1 MSSGITLS
9 AATRQNLLSLQ
20 DTAQL
25 MATTQNRLATGKTV
39 NSALDNPTNFFTSQA
54 LDGRSAG
61 LSTLLDGIS
70 NGIQSIQAANQGI
83 TSIQKLV
90 DQAKSIA
97 SQALS
102 TQLSTTG
109 TAANA
114 FPTTSST
121 ASQTVLLTING
132 TSVSAN
138 FAASS
143 SISAVVAA
151 LNTAVSSASAT
162 SEGTFGAGAIFSVDS
177 TGTKIVLNAQA
188 DVEFQNSG
196 SQTALGFTAS
206 ATTASTYGTAASTVV
221 SSDLSISGVTQRAS
235 LANQYNN
242 LLNQITQLA
251 GDASYNGVN
260 LIAGKGND
268 MNIKFNDTGSSNLN
282 VASVDA
288 TSSGLGLSS
297 ITNSDSSASS
307 NGLGNF
313 LLNSDVNKTLAT
325 LTTADSTLNSAASTL
340 GSNLSVVQNRQD
352 FSKQLINVLQ
362 TGSANL
368 TNADLNQ
375 EAANSQALST
385 RQSMGISALS
395 LANSAQQGVLQLLR

>member
-1 MSSGITLS
+1 MSSITLS

-25 MATTQNRLATGKTV
+25 MSTTQNRLATGKTV

-54 LDGRSAG
+54 LDGRSSS
-61 LSTLLDGIS
+61 LNSLLDGIS

-90 DQAKSIA
+90 GQAKSIA

-114 FPTTSST
+114 YSAST
-121 ASQTVLLTING
+121 ASSTVLLTING
-132 TSVSAN
+132 SSVSATV
-138 FAASS
+138 AASS
-143 SISAVVAA
+143 SVSATVAA
-151 LNTAVSSASAT
+151 LNAAVSSAST
-162 SEGTFGAGAIFSVDS
+162 SSSGAFGAGAIFSVDS

-268 MNIKFNDTGSSNLN
+268 LNIKFNDTGSSTLN

-297 ITNSDSSASS
+297 ITSSNSSSSQ

-313 LLNSDVNKTLAT
+313 LLNADVNKTLAT
-325 LTTADSTLNSAASTL
+325 LTSAGNSLTSAASSL

>member
-1 MSSGITLS
+1 MSSITLS

-20 DTAQL
+20 DTASL
-25 MATTQNRLATGKTV
+25 LSTTQNRLATGKTV

-54 LDGRSAG
+54 LDSRSSS
-61 LSTLLDGIS
+61 LNSLLDGVS
-70 NGIQSIQAANQGI
+70 NGVQSIQAANQGI

-90 DQAKSIA
+90 DQAKSLA
-97 SQALS
+97 NQALS

-109 TAANA
+109 TATNA
-114 FPTTSST
+114 FST
-121 ASQTVLLTING
+121 ASTGNVTFFING
-132 TSVSAN
+132 TSVSA
-138 FAASS
+138 AVSS
-143 SISAVVAA
+143 SISATVSA
-151 LNTAVSSASAT
+151 LNAAVSSASTT
-162 SEGTFGAGAIFSVDS
+162 SNGSFGAGAIFSVDS

-188 DVEFQNSG
+188 DVEFN
-196 SQTALGFTAS
+196 TAADETKLGFAS
-206 ATTASTYGTAASTVV
+206 SSTTASTYGSGSTVV
-221 SSDLSISGVTQRAS
+221 SSDLAISGVSQRKS
-235 LANQYNN
+235 LAQQYNN
-242 LLNQITQLA
+242 LLNQVTQLA

-260 LIAGKGND
+260 LIAGTGN
-268 MNIKFNDTGSSNLN
+268 NLTIKFNANGSSKLD
-282 VASVDA
+282 VSSVDA
-288 TSSGLGLSS
+288 TASGLGLTS
-297 ITNSDSSASS
+297 ITNSNSSTSA

-313 LLNSDVNKTLAT
+313 LLNSDVNAT
-325 LTTADSTLNSAASTL
+325 LTTLTNAGSALNSAASNL

>member
-1 MSSGITLS
+1 MSSITLS
-9 AATRQNLLSLQ
+9 SATRQNLLSLQ
-20 DTAQL
+20 DTATL

-54 LDGRSAG
+54 LDSRSTS
-61 LSTLLDGIS
+61 LNTLLDGVS
-70 NGIQSIQAANQGI
+70 NGVQSIQAANQGI

-97 SQALS
+97 NQALS

-109 TAANA
+109 TAAGA
-114 FPTTSST
+114 YSASS
-121 ASQTVLLTING
+121 ASSTVLLTING
-132 TSVSAN
+132 TSVSAAIN
-138 FAASS
+138 ASS
-143 SISAVVAA
+143 SISATVAA
-151 LNTAVSSASAT
+151 LNAAVSSASA
-162 SEGTFGAGAIFSVDS
+162 SSNGSFGAGAIFSTDS

-188 DVEFQNSG
+188 DVEFQNSA

-206 ATTASTYGTAASTVV
+206 ATTASTYGTASSTVV
-221 SSDLSISGVTQRAS
+221 SSDLSISGVSQRTS
-235 LANQYNN
+235 LAQQYNN

-268 MNIKFNDTGSSNLN
+268 LNIKFNDTGSSNLN

-288 TSSGLGLSS
+288 TASGLGLSA
-297 ITNSDSSASS
+297 ITNSNSSTSA

-313 LLNSDVNKTLAT
+313 LLNADVSKTLAT
-325 LTTADSTLNSAASTL
+325 LTTAGSALNSAASTL

>member
-1 MSSGITLS
+1 MSSITLS

-54 LDGRSAG
+54 LDGRSSS
-61 LSTLLDGIS
+61 LNTLLDGIS
-70 NGIQSIQAANQGI
+70 NGVQSIQAANQGI

-90 DQAKSIA
+90 SQAKSIA

-114 FPTTSST
+114 YSAST

-132 TSVSAN
+132 TSVSATV
-138 FAASS
+138 AASS
-143 SISAVVAA
+143 SISATVAA
-151 LNTAVSSASAT
+151 LNSAVSSAST
-162 SEGTFGAGAIFSVDS
+162 SSSGSFGAGAIFSVDS

-206 ATTASTYGTAASTVV
+206 GTTASTYGTAASTVV

-235 LANQYNN
+235 LASQYNN

-288 TSSGLGLSS
+288 TASGLGLSS
-297 ITNSDSSASS
+297 ITGSNNSSSQ

-325 LTTADSTLNSAASTL
+325 LTNAGNTLNSAASAL

>member
-1 MSSGITLS
+1 MSSITLS
-9 AATRQNLLSLQ
+9 SATRQNLLSLQ
-20 DTAQL
+20 DTASL
-25 MATTQNRLATGKTV
+25 LATTQNRLATGKTV
-39 NSALDNPTNFFTSQA
+39 NSALDNPTNFFTSQT
-54 LDGRSAG
+54 LDARSTS
-61 LSTLLDGIS
+61 LNTLLDGVS
-70 NGIQSIQAANQGI
+70 NGIQTIQAANQGI

-97 SQALS
+97 NQALS

-109 TAANA
+109 TAAGA
-114 FPTTSST
+114 YSASS
-121 ASQTVLLTING
+121 ASSTVLLTING
-132 TSVSAN
+132 ASVSATI
-138 FAASS
+138 AASS
-143 SISAVVAA
+143 SISATVAA
-151 LNTAVSSASAT
+151 LNAAVSSASA
-162 SEGTFGAGAIFSVDS
+162 SSNGSFGAGAIFSTDS

-188 DVEFQNSG
+188 DVEFQNSA
-196 SQTALGFTAS
+196 SQATLGFTS
-206 ATTASTYGTAASTVV
+206 SSTTASTYGTAASTVV
-221 SSDLSISGVTQRAS
+221 SSDLAISGVSQRSS
-235 LANQYNN
+235 LAQQYNN

-251 GDASYNGVN
+251 SDASYNGVN
-260 LIAGKGND
+260 LIAGKNND
-268 MNIKFNDTGSSNLN
+268 LNIKFNDTGSSNLN

-288 TSSGLGLSS
+288 TANGLGLTA
-297 ITNSDSSASS
+297 ITNSNSSTSA

-313 LLNSDVNKTLAT
+313 LLNSDVNKTLST
-325 LTTADSTLNSAASTL
+325 LTSAANTLNSAASSL

-368 TNADLNQ
+368 TNADLNL

>member
-1 MSSGITLS
+1 MSSITLS

-54 LDGRSAG
+54 LDGRSTS
-61 LSTLLDGIS
+61 LNTLLDGVS
-70 NGIQSIQAANQGI
+70 NGVQSIQAANQGI

-97 SQALS
+97 NQALS
-102 TQLSTTG
+102 TQLSTAG
-109 TAANA
+109 TAANTYSA
-114 FPTTSST
+114 ST
-121 ASQTVLLTING
+121 ASSTVLMTING
-132 TSVSAN
+132 TSVSASIN
-138 FAASS
+138 ASS
-143 SISAVVAA
+143 SISATVAA
-151 LNTAVSSASAT
+151 LNAAVSSASTT
-162 SEGTFGAGAIFSVDS
+162 SGGSFGAGAIFSTDS

-188 DVEFQNSG
+188 DVEFQNST

-206 ATTASTYGTAASTVV
+206 STTASTYGTAATTVV
-221 SSDLSISGVTQRAS
+221 SSDLSVSGVSQRSS
-235 LANQYNN
+235 LAQQYNN

-268 MNIKFNDTGSSNLN
+268 MNIKFNDTGSSNLT
-282 VASVDA
+282 VSSVDA
-288 TSSGLGLSS
+288 TASGLGLSA
-297 ITNSDSSASS
+297 ITNSNSSAST

-313 LLNSDVNKTLAT
+313 LLNADVNKTLAT
-325 LTTADSTLNSAASTL
+325 LTSAGSTLNSAASTL

>member
-1 MSSGITLS
+1 
-9 AATRQNLLSLQ
+9 
-20 DTAQL
+20 
-25 MATTQNRLATGKTV
+25 
-39 NSALDNPTNFFTSQA
+39 
-54 LDGRSAG
+54 
-61 LSTLLDGIS
+61 
-70 NGIQSIQAANQGI
+70 
-83 TSIQKLV
+83 
-90 DQAKSIA
+90 
-97 SQALS
+97 
-102 TQLSTTG
+102 
-109 TAANA
+109 
-114 FPTTSST
+114 
-121 ASQTVLLTING
+121 
-132 TSVSAN
+132 
-138 FAASS
+138 
-143 SISAVVAA
+143 
-151 LNTAVSSASAT
+151 
-162 SEGTFGAGAIFSVDS
+162 
-177 TGTKIVLNAQA
+177 IVLNAQA

-268 MNIKFNDTGSSNLN
+268 LNIKFNDTGSSTLN

-288 TSSGLGLSS
+288 TASGLGLSS
-297 ITNSDSSASS
+297 ITSSNNSSSQ

-325 LTTADSTLNSAASTL
+325 LTSAGNTLTSAASSL

>member
-1 MSSGITLS
+1 MSSITLS

-20 DTAQL
+20 DTASL

-54 LDGRSAG
+54 LDSRSSS
-61 LSTLLDGIS
+61 LNTLLDGVS
-70 NGIQSIQAANQGI
+70 NGVQAIQAANQGI

-97 SQALS
+97 NQALS
-102 TQLSTTG
+102 TQLSTAG
-109 TAANA
+109 TATNA
-114 FPTTSST
+114 YST
-121 ASQTVLLTING
+121 ASTGNVTFFVNG
-132 TSVSAN
+132 TSVSA
-138 FAASS
+138 AVSS
-143 SISAVVAA
+143 SITATVSA
-151 LNTAVSSASAT
+151 LNAAVSSASTT
-162 SEGTFGAGAIFSVDS
+162 SAGSFGAGAIFSLDS

-188 DVEFQNSG
+188 DVEFN
-196 SQTALGFTAS
+196 TAADETKLGFAS
-206 ATTASTYGTAASTVV
+206 SSTQQSNYGSAGTSVV
-221 SSDLSISGVTQRAS
+221 SSDLAVSGVSQRKS
-235 LANQYNN
+235 LATQYNN
-242 LLNQITQLA
+242 LLNQISQLA
-251 GDASYNGVN
+251 SDASYNGVN
-260 LIAGKGND
+260 LIAGTGN
-268 MNIKFNDTGSSNLN
+268 NLTVKFNDTGSSKLD

-288 TSSGLGLSS
+288 TASGLGLSA
-297 ITNSDSSASS
+297 ITGSNSTASA

-313 LLNSDVNKTLAT
+313 LLNSDVNST
-325 LTTADSTLNSAASTL
+325 LTALTGAGNALNSAASTL

>member
-1 MSSGITLS
+1 MSSITLS

-54 LDGRSAG
+54 LDGRSSS
-61 LSTLLDGIS
+61 LNTLLDGIS

-97 SQALS
+97 NQALS

-109 TAANA
+109 TAANTYSA
-114 FPTTSST
+114 ST

-132 TSVSAN
+132 TSVSATV
-138 FAASS
+138 AASS
-143 SISAVVAA
+143 SISATVAA
-151 LNTAVSSASAT
+151 LNSAVSSASTA
-162 SEGTFGAGAIFSVDS
+162 SSGSFGAGAIFSVDS

-268 MNIKFNDTGSSNLN
+268 LNIKFNDTGSSTLN

-288 TSSGLGLSS
+288 TASGLGLSS
-297 ITNSDSSASS
+297 ITSSNNSSSQ

-325 LTTADSTLNSAASTL
+325 LTSAGNTLTSAASSL

>member
-1 MSSGITLS
+1 MSSITLS

-54 LDGRSAG
+54 LDGRSSS
-61 LSTLLDGIS
+61 LNTLLDGVS

-97 SQALS
+97 NQALS

-109 TAANA
+109 TAANTYSA
-114 FPTTSST
+114 ST

-132 TSVSAN
+132 TSVSATV
-138 FAASS
+138 AASS
-143 SISAVVAA
+143 SISATVAA
-151 LNTAVSSASAT
+151 LNSAVSSASTA
-162 SEGTFGAGAIFSVDS
+162 SSGSFGAGAIFSVDS

-268 MNIKFNDTGSSNLN
+268 LNIKFNNTGSSTLN

-288 TSSGLGLSS
+288 TASGLGLSS
-297 ITNSDSSASS
+297 ITSSNNSSSQ

-325 LTTADSTLNSAASTL
+325 LTSAGNTLNSAASSL

>member
-1 MSSGITLS
+1 MSSITLS

-20 DTAQL
+20 DTASL

-54 LDGRSAG
+54 LDSRSNG
-61 LSTLLDGIS
+61 LNSLLDGVS
-70 NGIQSIQAANQGI
+70 NGVQAIQAANQGI

-97 SQALS
+97 NQALS

-109 TAANA
+109 TATNA
-114 FPTTSST
+114 YST
-121 ASQTVLLTING
+121 ASSGSAVSFSVNG
-132 TSVSAN
+132 TTVTAS
-138 FAASS
+138 ASS
-143 SISAVVAA
+143 SITATVSALNAAVAA
-151 LNTAVSSASAT
+151 QSTSSNGS
-162 SEGTFGAGAIFSVDS
+162 FGAGAIFSTDS

-188 DVEFQNSG
+188 DVEFQTTASM
-196 SQTALGFTAS
+196 TALGFATAS
-206 ATTASTYGTAASTVV
+206 ATALSSYNGVNTFA
-221 SSDLSISGVTQRAS
+221 SSDIAISGVSQRKS
-235 LANQYNN
+235 LAQQYNN

-260 LIAGKGND
+260 LIAGTGND
-268 MNIKFNDTGSSNLN
+268 LKIKFNDTGSSNLD

-288 TSSGLGLSS
+288 TASGLGLSA
-297 ITNSDSSASS
+297 ITSS
-307 NGLGNF
+307 NTPNSTSGAGLGNF
-313 LLNSDVNKTLAT
+313 LLNSDVNATLAT
-325 LTTADSTLNSAASTL
+325 LTSAGSTLNSAASAL

>member
-1 MSSGITLS
+1 MSSITLS

-54 LDGRSAG
+54 LDGRSSS
-61 LSTLLDGIS
+61 LNSLLDGVS

-97 SQALS
+97 NQALS

-109 TAANA
+109 TAANTYSA
-114 FPTTSST
+114 ST

-132 TSVSAN
+132 TSVSATV
-138 FAASS
+138 AASS
-143 SISAVVAA
+143 SISATVAA
-151 LNTAVSSASAT
+151 LNSAVSSASTA
-162 SEGTFGAGAIFSVDS
+162 SSGSFGAGAIFSVDS

-268 MNIKFNDTGSSNLN
+268 LNIKFNNTGSSTLN

-288 TSSGLGLSS
+288 TASGLGLSS
-297 ITNSDSSASS
+297 ITSSNNSSSQ

-325 LTTADSTLNSAASTL
+325 LTSAGNTLNSAASSL

-352 FSKQLINVLQ
+352 FSKQLINVLS

>member
-1 MSSGITLS
+1 MSSITLS

-20 DTAQL
+20 DTATL

-54 LDGRSAG
+54 LDSRSSS
-61 LSTLLDGIS
+61 LNTLLDGVS
-70 NGIQSIQAANQGI
+70 NGVQAIQAANQGI

-97 SQALS
+97 NQALS

-109 TAANA
+109 TATNA
-114 FPTTSST
+114 YNT
-121 ASQTVLLTING
+121 ASTGNVTFFVNG
-132 TSVSAN
+132 TSVSA
-138 FAASS
+138 AVSS
-143 SISAVVAA
+143 SITATVSA
-151 LNTAVSSASAT
+151 LNAAVSSASTT
-162 SEGTFGAGAIFSVDS
+162 SAGSFGAGAIFSLDS

-188 DVEFQNSG
+188 DVEFANSA
-196 SQTALGFTAS
+196 SEATLGFAS
-206 ATTASTYGTAASTVV
+206 SSTQQSSYGTAGTSVV
-221 SSDLSISGVTQRAS
+221 SSDLAVSGVSQRKS
-235 LANQYNN
+235 LATQYNN
-242 LLNQITQLA
+242 LLNQISQLA
-251 GDASYNGVN
+251 SDASYNGVN
-260 LIAGKGND
+260 LIAGTGN
-268 MNIKFNDTGSSNLN
+268 NLTVKFNDTGSSKLD

-288 TSSGLGLSS
+288 TASGLGLTA
-297 ITNSDSSASS
+297 ITGSNSTASA

-313 LLNSDVNKTLAT
+313 LLNSDVNST
-325 LTTADSTLNSAASTL
+325 LTALTGAGATLNSAASTL

>member
-1 MSSGITLS
+1 MSSITLS
-9 AATRQNLLSLQ
+9 SATRQNLLSLQ
-20 DTAQL
+20 DTATL
-25 MATTQNRLATGKTV
+25 LATTQNRLATGKTV
-39 NSALDNPTNFFTSQA
+39 NSALDNPTNFFTSQT
-54 LDGRSAG
+54 LDARSTS
-61 LSTLLDGIS
+61 LNTLLDGVS

-97 SQALS
+97 NQALS

-109 TAANA
+109 TAAGA
-114 FPTTSST
+114 YSASS
-121 ASQTVLLTING
+121 ASSTVLLTING
-132 TSVSAN
+132 ASVSATI
-138 FAASS
+138 AASS
-143 SISAVVAA
+143 SISATVAA
-151 LNTAVSSASAT
+151 LNAAVSSASA
-162 SEGTFGAGAIFSVDS
+162 SSNGSFGAGAIFSTDS

-188 DVEFQNSG
+188 DVEFQNSA
-196 SQTALGFTAS
+196 SQATLGFTS
-206 ATTASTYGTAASTVV
+206 SSTTASTYGTAASTVV
-221 SSDLSISGVTQRAS
+221 SSDLAISGVSQRSS
-235 LANQYNN
+235 LAQQYNN

-268 MNIKFNDTGSSNLN
+268 LNIKFNDNGSSTLN

-288 TSSGLGLSS
+288 TASGLGLTA
-297 ITNSDSSASS
+297 ITNSNSSTSA

-313 LLNSDVNKTLAT
+313 LLNSDVNKTLST
-325 LTTADSTLNSAASTL
+325 LTSAANTLNSAASSL

-368 TNADLNQ
+368 TNADLNL

>member
-1 MSSGITLS
+1 MSSITLS

-54 LDGRSAG
+54 LDGRSSS
-61 LSTLLDGIS
+61 LNSLLDGIS

-90 DQAKSIA
+90 GQAKSIA

-114 FPTTSST
+114 YSAST
-121 ASQTVLLTING
+121 ASSTVLLTING
-132 TSVSAN
+132 SSVSATV
-138 FAASS
+138 AASS
-143 SISAVVAA
+143 SVNATVAA
-151 LNTAVSSASAT
+151 LNAAVSSAST
-162 SEGTFGAGAIFSVDS
+162 SSSGAFGAGAIFSVDS

-251 GDASYNGVN
+251 SDASYNGVN

-297 ITNSDSSASS
+297 ITNSNSSTSQ

-313 LLNSDVNKTLAT
+313 LLNADVNKTLAV
-325 LTTADSTLNSAASTL
+325 LTTAGAALNSAASTL

>member
-1 MSSGITLS
+1 MSSITLS

-54 LDGRSAG
+54 LDGRSSS
-61 LSTLLDGIS
+61 LNSLLDGIS

-97 SQALS
+97 NQALS

-114 FPTTSST
+114 YSAST
-121 ASQTVLLTING
+121 ASSTVLLTING
-132 TSVSAN
+132 SSVSATV
-138 FAASS
+138 AASS
-143 SISAVVAA
+143 SVNATVAA
-151 LNTAVSSASAT
+151 LNAAVSSAST
-162 SEGTFGAGAIFSVDS
+162 SSSGAFGAGAIFSADS

-251 GDASYNGVN
+251 SDASYNGVN

-297 ITNSDSSASS
+297 ITNSNSSTSQ

-313 LLNSDVNKTLAT
+313 LLNADVNKTLST
-325 LTTADSTLNSAASTL
+325 LTKADATLNSAASAL

>member
-1 MSSGITLS
+1 MSSITLS
-9 AATRQNLLSLQ
+9 SAARQNLLSLQ
-20 DTAQL
+20 DTATL

-54 LDGRSAG
+54 LDSRSTS
-61 LSTLLDGIS
+61 LNTLLDGVS
-70 NGIQSIQAANQGI
+70 NGVQSIQAANQGI

-97 SQALS
+97 NQALS

-109 TAANA
+109 TAAGA
-114 FPTTSST
+114 YSAST
-121 ASQTVLLTING
+121 ASSTVLLTING
-132 TSVSAN
+132 TSVSAALN
-138 FAASS
+138 ASS
-143 SISAVVAA
+143 SISATVAA
-151 LNTAVSSASAT
+151 LNAAVSSASA
-162 SEGTFGAGAIFSVDS
+162 SSNGSFGAGAIFSTDS

-188 DVEFQNSG
+188 DVEFQNSA

-206 ATTASTYGTAASTVV
+206 ATTASTYGTASSTVV
-221 SSDLSISGVTQRAS
+221 SSDLSITGVSQRSS
-235 LANQYNN
+235 LAQQYNN

-268 MNIKFNDTGSSNLN
+268 LNIKFNDTGSSNLN

-288 TSSGLGLSS
+288 TASGLGLSA
-297 ITNSDSSASS
+297 ITNSNSSTSA

-313 LLNSDVNKTLAT
+313 LLNADVNKTLAT
-325 LTTADSTLNSAASTL
+325 LTTAGSALNSAASTL

-352 FSKQLINVLQ
+352 FSKGLINILD
-362 TGSANL
+362 TGAANL
-368 TNADLNQ
+368 TDADLNE
-375 EAANSQALST
+375 EAANSQALTT
-385 RQSMGISALS
+385 RQSLGISALS
-395 LANSAQQGVLQLLR
+395 LANQAQQGVLQLLR

>member
-1 MSSGITLS
+1 MSSITLS

-54 LDGRSAG
+54 LDGRSSS
-61 LSTLLDGIS
+61 LNSLLDGIS

-97 SQALS
+97 NQALS

-109 TAANA
+109 TAASA
-114 FPTTSST
+114 YSAST

-132 TSVSAN
+132 TSVSATV
-138 FAASS
+138 AASS
-143 SISAVVAA
+143 SISATVAA
-151 LNTAVSSASAT
+151 LNSAVSSASTA
-162 SEGTFGAGAIFSVDS
+162 SSGSFGAGAIFSVDS

-251 GDASYNGVN
+251 SDASYNGVN

-288 TSSGLGLSS
+288 TSNGLGLTS
-297 ITNSDSSASS
+297 ITNSNSSTSQ

-325 LTTADSTLNSAASTL
+325 LTKADASLNSAASTL

>member
-1 MSSGITLS
+1 MSSITLS

-20 DTAQL
+20 DTASL

-54 LDGRSAG
+54 LDSRSNG
-61 LSTLLDGIS
+61 LNSLLDGVS
-70 NGIQSIQAANQGI
+70 NGVQAIQAANQGI

-97 SQALS
+97 NQALS

-109 TAANA
+109 TATNA
-114 FPTTSST
+114 YST
-121 ASQTVLLTING
+121 ASSGSAVSFSVNG
-132 TSVSAN
+132 TTVTAS
-138 FAASS
+138 ASS
-143 SISAVVAA
+143 SITATVSALNAAVAA
-151 LNTAVSSASAT
+151 QSTSSNGS
-162 SEGTFGAGAIFSVDS
+162 FGAGAIFSTDS

-188 DVEFQNSG
+188 DVEFQTTASM
-196 SQTALGFTAS
+196 TALGFATAS
-206 ATTASTYGTAASTVV
+206 ATALSSYNGVNTFA
-221 SSDLSISGVTQRAS
+221 SSDIAISGVSQRKS
-235 LANQYNN
+235 LAQQYNN

-260 LIAGKGND
+260 LIAGTGND
-268 MNIKFNDTGSSNLN
+268 LKIKFNDTGSSNLD

-288 TSSGLGLSS
+288 TASGLGLSA
-297 ITNSDSSASS
+297 ITSS
-307 NGLGNF
+307 NTPNSTSGAGFGNF
-313 LLNSDVNKTLAT
+313 LLNSDVNATLAT
-325 LTTADSTLNSAASTL
+325 LTSAGSTLNSAASAL

>member
-1 MSSGITLS
+1 
-9 AATRQNLLSLQ
+9 
-20 DTAQL
+20 
-25 MATTQNRLATGKTV
+25 TT
-39 NSALDNPTNFFTSQA
+39 
-54 LDGRSAG
+54 
-61 LSTLLDGIS
+61 
-70 NGIQSIQAANQGI
+70 
-83 TSIQKLV
+83 
-90 DQAKSIA
+90 
-97 SQALS
+97 
-102 TQLSTTG
+102 
-109 TAANA
+109 
-114 FPTTSST
+114 ST
-121 ASQTVLLTING
+121 ASTTALFTING
-132 TSVSAN
+132 TSVSAT

-143 SISAVVAA
+143 SITAVVSA
-151 LNTAVSSASAT
+151 LNSAVSSASTT
-162 SEGTFGAGAIFSVDS
+162 SSGSFGAGAIFSVDS

-188 DVEFQNSG
+188 DVEFQNST
-196 SQTALGFTAS
+196 SQAALGFAS
-206 ATTASTYGTAASTVV
+206 SSTTASTYGTAASTVV
-221 SSDLSISGVTQRAS
+221 SSDLAVSGVSQRKS
-235 LANQYNN
+235 LAQQYNN

-260 LIAGKGND
+260 LIAGTGN
-268 MNIKFNDTGSSNLN
+268 NLTIKFNDTGSSKLD

-288 TSSGLGLSS
+288 TASGLGLTS
-297 ITNSDSSASS
+297 ITNSNSSTSS

-313 LLNSDVNKTLAT
+313 LLNSDVNST
-325 LTTADSTLNSAASTL
+325 LTTLTNAGSALNSAASNL

>member
-1 MSSGITLS
+1 MSSITLS

-54 LDGRSAG
+54 LDGRSSS
-61 LSTLLDGIS
+61 LNSLLDGVS

-90 DQAKSIA
+90 NQAKSIA
-97 SQALS
+97 NQALS

-114 FPTTSST
+114 YSAST
-121 ASQTVLLTING
+121 ASQTVLMTING
-132 TSVSAN
+132 TSVSATV
-138 FAASS
+138 AASS
-143 SISAVVAA
+143 SINATVAA
-151 LNTAVSSASAT
+151 LNAAVSSAST
-162 SEGTFGAGAIFSVDS
+162 SSSGAFGAGAIFSVDS

-251 GDASYNGVN
+251 SDASYNGVN

-268 MNIKFNDTGSSNLN
+268 LNIKFNDTGSSNLN

-288 TSSGLGLSS
+288 TASGLGLSS
-297 ITNSDSSASS
+297 ITNSNNSTSQ

-325 LTTADSTLNSAASTL
+325 LTTAGNALNSAASTL